1 MDHASDDS
9 MTIRALTVAYFLIG
23 RGHRPL
29 RAVRRPSDPTK
40 IDWVFPGTAHA
51 DMPRYH
57 SCRDRLDSLVD
68 QLEQDARG
76 QG

>member
-9 MTIRALTVAYFLIG
+9 MTIRALTVAYFLLG

-40 IDWVFPGTAHA
+40 IDWIFPGTAHV

-57 SCRDRLDSLVD
+57 NCRDHLDSLVD
-68 QLEQDARG
+68 LAEARETG
-76 QG
+76 R